1 MKWSVGAVFD
11 FEDGGGSYDFDAVP
25 LAGRDLH
32 AIVALGG
39 IKEVAGGLGSEVV
52 VEDDIHFASEDYVCF
67 GGVAMAVYGERRA
80 REEHVDE
87 ALSLGIE
94 AVVEVVVHAEARAS
108 GSLCGDFVE

>member
-25 LAGRDLH
+25 LAGGDLH

-52 VEDDIHFASEDYVCF
+52 VEDDIHFASEDYIGF
-67 GGVAMAVYGERRA
+67 GGVAMAVYGEGRA

-87 ALSLGIE
+87 ALGLGIE
-94 AVVEVVVHAEARAS
+94 AVVEVVVHA
-108 GSLCGDFVE
+108 